1 MEQKQE
7 VMICY
12 MVQAIIV
19 MITNKRCTI
28 TPPNT
33 LTFCNDDNAIGRF
46 DTAVHYLIKTLNTN
60 IIIIVH

>member
-7 VMICY
+7 VMIYY
-12 MVQAIIV
+12 MARAIIV

-33 LTFCNDDNAIGRF
+33 LTFSNDDNAKGRF
-46 DTAVHYLIKTLNTN
+46 NTAVHYFIKNLNTY
-60 IIIIVH
+60 IIIVH

>member
-7 VMICY
+7 VLICY

-19 MITNKRCTI
+19 MITNKSFTI

-33 LTFCNDDNAIGRF
+33 LTFCNNDNAIGRF
-46 DTAVHYLIKTLNTN
+46 NTAVHYFIKNLNTN
-60 IIIIVH
+60 KKKLS